1 MTGQRFV
8 FLDPDGASE
17 DWLHVVVQA
26 ATGVTY
32 QQQYG
37 GTACL
42 HGQVEGYLVPVF
54 APDALE
60 GLCELFEGHFQGAG
74 TWHHPWTDE
83 ELARLREL
91 VADVTFWACDGRNEK
106 PGPLRLDEDRLAE
119 ADEAWLPV
127 TTPDGP
133 GVLLWC
139 NSD

>member
-1 MTGQRFV
+1 MMHRTT
-8 FLDPDGASE
+8 DS
-17 DWLHVVVQA
+17 A
-26 ATGVTY
+26 AEILLRSRARGHRLR
-32 QQQYG
+32 
-37 GTACL
+37 AW
-42 HGQVEGYLVPVF
+42 PVS
-54 APDALE
+54 
-60 GLCELFEGHFQGAG
+60 EGHFQGAG

-106 PGPLRLDEDRLAE
+106 PGSLRLDEDRLAE